1 MNSPFD
7 TAFNY
12 LIGDEGSKYTN
23 DPRDSGG
30 PTKWGITKK
39 TYESFFK
46 HPAAEAEI
54 SGMTSDTAKQIYLVE
69 YWKPLRCTEIQS
81 LVLTVSFFDSAVLYG
96 VGTTALLIQRS
107 VNLCGATL
115 KLDGVI
121 GDKTLAT
128 INSVG
133 GGAQGTRFLTNTFC
147 GLLLEHID
155 AVIVANPKDEVY
167 RRGWTQRADR
177 LLRLL
182 NDQYLNHFQNME
194 NI

>member
-1 MNSPFD
+1 MNTPFD

-23 DPRDSGG
+23 NPKDSGG

-39 TYESFFK
+39 TYSAFFGYD
-46 HPAAEAEI
+46 A
-54 SGMTSDTAKQIYLVE
+54 SDEDIQTMSAMTAKRIYFSE
-69 YWKPLRCTEIQS
+69 YWKHLRGDEIQS
-81 LVLTVSFFDSAVLYG
+81 LVLAISFLDSAVLYG
-96 VGTTALLIQRS
+96 VGTIALLIQRS
-107 VNLCGATL
+107 LNLCGATL

-121 GDKTLAT
+121 GDKTLES
-128 INSVG
+128 INSIG
-133 GGAQGTRFLTNTFC
+133 GGDQGTRFLTNTFC

-155 AVIVANPKDEVY
+155 AVIVANPKDEEF
-167 RRGWTQRADR
+167 RRGWTLRADR

-182 NDQYLNHFQNME
+182 NDQYLNHFQTME